1 MTTKPPHRNLFNRQ
15 GMEKWKEVMFKDL
28 EDKDYYMAKKK
39 EAKPQT
45 DKKVCEI
52 CEGLMGVDYIAQT
65 GMSEALLYRANL
77 IYLMA
82 AINYWMKFH
91 GYEFGD
97 EKNPDVPI
105 EDGQLIDAH
114 SEITEIRLEEGGD
127 PRFLKSDR
135 SWKSRKMINYWRRTG
150 RKQDGPFRHYDDE
163 E

>member
-1 MTTKPPHRNLFNRQ
+1 
-15 GMEKWKEVMFKDL
+15 
-28 EDKDYYMAKKK
+28 MAKKK
-39 EAKPQT
+39 E
-45 DKKVCEI
+45 DKQLCEV
-52 CEGLMGVDYIAQT
+52 CEGLMGVDYVAQT

-82 AINYWMKFH
+82 AINYWMHFH

-97 EKNPDVPI
+97 EKKKSIPI
-105 EDGQLIDAH
+105 EDGQLIDAQ

-150 RKQDGPFRHYDDE
+150 RRRKEPFRTYED
-163 E
+163 